1 MSSRYTLRDLIEK
14 IAQAQGIPT
23 RLSDQYVRAFF
34 ETIVEGLESDNIVK
48 IKRIGTFKLVT
59 VNERSSV
66 DVNTGESIRI
76 ESHRK
81 ISFTPDER
89 LKEIINKPFELFQTV
104 IVEEDVKSDE
114 LNAIGE
120 TETADIPEEN
130 AEQETV
136 ISTPAEEPSDIV
148 EEPSDISE
156 KKSDISEKITDISTE
171 KSDISEAP
179 SEESESTAATL
190 ETETEETPEEKAQ
203 PTSDTAETNET
214 EVAPEEIPEETAATE
229 EPVEEKSEEP
239 TATKVSAEEKTE
251 KPIVTEEPAKETTE
265 EAVATPLET
274 NEEAEE
280 KRTNPWK
287 IVSLILAAI
296 LIALLGYWAGYNKV
310 FFSDSTSA
318 KPQQPIETTD
328 AVKNDSVLAS
338 DTTDTLS
345 AEPFEDAEIEATT
358 TSSTAATP
366 KKPVFSSKIL
376 ALPERNTH
384 VVKRGETLMIIAEK
398 EYGDKK
404 YAKYI
409 IEYNRIENPD
419 IIEKGAELKIPEIEI
434 P

>member
-14 IAQAQGIPT
+14 IAQAQGITT

-148 EEPSDISE
+148 EESSDISE
-156 KKSDISEKITDISTE
+156 KKY
-171 KSDISEAP
+171 DISEAP

-214 EVAPEEIPEETAATE
+214 EVAPEEIPEEAAAAEEPVEETTEEAVATE
-229 EPVEEKSEEP
+229 EPVEE
-239 TATKVSAEEKTE
+239 T
-251 KPIVTEEPAKETTE
+251 TEETIATEESAKETTE
-265 EAVATPLET
+265 EAAATPLET

-287 IVSLILAAI
+287 IISLILAAI

-310 FFSDSTSA
+310 FFSDSTSE

-328 AVKNDSVLAS
+328 AVKNDTVLAS

-345 AEPFEDAEIEATT
+345 AGALEDAEIEATA